1 MITDKGDYLEY
12 YGGPVKACP
21 LEKIDQM
28 NSVSWLRHE
37 YPDYLF
43 WHTVNEGSKHK
54 ASAVIDHQ
62 MGLLKGVSDILILIG
77 FGGKYPFA
85 AIELKRRG
93 QGAGVTSEQGAKGV
107 PCCRPASRRIRRRGL
122 WLRAIQ
128 DRFLR
133 CHQIALFVKTA
144 RRKPGIISPSKRRME
159 C

>member
-1 MITDKGDYLEY
+1 MIADKGDYLEY

-28 NSVSWLRHE
+28 NSVSWLRNE

-62 MGLLKGVSDILILIG
+62 MGLLKGVSDFVILIG

-85 AIELKRRG
+85 AIELKR
-93 QGAGVTSEQGAKGV
+93 QGKAQASPVSKEQREFLAAV
-107 PCCRPASRRIRRRGL
+107 RRRGGFAAVAYGFEQFKFAFCD
-122 WLRAIQ
+122 AI
-128 DRFLR
+128 
-133 CHQIALFVKTA
+133 K
-144 RRKPGIISPSKRRME
+144 
-159 C
+159 

>member
-62 MGLLKGVSDILILIG
+62 MGLLKGVSDFVILIG

-85 AIELKRRG
+85 AIELKR
-93 QGAGVTSEQGAKGV
+93 QGKAQASPVSKEQQEFLAAV
-107 PCCRPASRRIRRRGL
+107 RIRGGFAAVAYGFEQFKIAFCD
-122 WLRAIQ
+122 AI
-128 DRFLR
+128 
-133 CHQIALFVKTA
+133 K
-144 RRKPGIISPSKRRME
+144 
-159 C
+159 

>member
-1 MITDKGDYLEY
+1 MITDKGDYIEY

-85 AIELKRRG
+85 AIELKR
-93 QGAGVTSEQGAKGV
+93 QGKAQASPVSKEQREFLAAV
-107 PCCRPASRRIRRRGL
+107 RRRGGFAAVAYGFEQFKIAFCD
-122 WLRAIQ
+122 AI
-128 DRFLR
+128 
-133 CHQIALFVKTA
+133 K
-144 RRKPGIISPSKRRME
+144 
-159 C
+159 

>member
-12 YGGPVKACP
+12 YGGPVKDCP

-85 AIELKRRG
+85 AIELKR
-93 QGAGVTSEQGAKGV
+93 QGKAQASPVSKEQREFLSAV
-107 PCCRPASRRIRRRGL
+107 RRRGGFAAVAYGFEQFKIAFCD
-122 WLRAIQ
+122 AI
-128 DRFLR
+128 
-133 CHQIALFVKTA
+133 K
-144 RRKPGIISPSKRRME
+144 
-159 C
+159 

>member
-54 ASAVIDHQ
+54 ASAVIDNQ

-85 AIELKRRG
+85 AIELKR
-93 QGAGVTSEQGAKGV
+93 QGKAQASPVSREQREFLAAV
-107 PCCRPASRRIRRRGL
+107 RRRGGFAAVAYGFEQFKIAFCD
-122 WLRAIQ
+122 AI
-128 DRFLR
+128 
-133 CHQIALFVKTA
+133 K
-144 RRKPGIISPSKRRME
+144 
-159 C
+159 

>member
-62 MGLLKGVSDILILIG
+62 MGLLKTILLLASADAAG
-77 FGGKYPFA
+77 FS
-85 AIELKRRG
+85 LKTPMTISPG
-93 QGAGVTSEQGAKGV
+93 ST
-107 PCCRPASRRIRRRGL
+107 IRRMTGMML
-122 WLRAIQ
+122 S
-128 DRFLR
+128 
-133 CHQIALFVKTA
+133 
-144 RRKPGIISPSKRRME
+144 GSISA
-159 C
+159 

>member
-28 NSVSWLRHE
+28 NSVSWMRHE

-85 AIELKRRG
+85 AIELKRHG
-93 QGAGVTSEQGAKGV
+93 KAQASPVSKEQREFLAAV
-107 PCCRPASRRIRRRGL
+107 RRRGGFAAVAYGFEQFKIAFCD
-122 WLRAIQ
+122 AI
-128 DRFLR
+128 
-133 CHQIALFVKTA
+133 K
-144 RRKPGIISPSKRRME
+144 
-159 C
+159 

>member
-85 AIELKRRG
+85 AIELKRHG
-93 QGAGVTSEQGAKGV
+93 KAQASPVSKEQREFLAAV
-107 PCCRPASRRIRRRGL
+107 RRRGGFAAVAYGFEQFKIAFCD
-122 WLRAIQ
+122 AI
-128 DRFLR
+128 
-133 CHQIALFVKTA
+133 K
-144 RRKPGIISPSKRRME
+144 
-159 C
+159 

>member
-21 LEKIDQM
+21 LERIDQM

-37 YPDYLF
+37 HPDYLF

-62 MGLLKGVSDILILIG
+62 MGLLKGVSDNLILIG

-85 AIELKRRG
+85 AIELKR
-93 QGAGVTSEQGAKGV
+93 QGKAQASPVSKEQREFLAAV
-107 PCCRPASRRIRRRGL
+107 RRRGGFAAVAYGFEQFKL
-122 WLRAIQ
+122 AFGDAI
-128 DRFLR
+128 
-133 CHQIALFVKTA
+133 K
-144 RRKPGIISPSKRRME
+144 
-159 C
+159 

>member
-54 ASAVIDHQ
+54 ASAVADHQ
-62 MGLLKGVSDILILIG
+62 MGLLKGVSDILVLIG
-77 FGGKYPFA
+77 LGGKYPFA
-85 AIELKRRG
+85 AIELKRQGKSQASPVSKEQREFLAAVRSRG
-93 QGAGVTSEQGAKGV
+93 GFAAVAYGFDQFKIAF
-107 PCCRPASRRIRRRGL
+107 CD
-122 WLRAIQ
+122 AI
-128 DRFLR
+128 
-133 CHQIALFVKTA
+133 K
-144 RRKPGIISPSKRRME
+144 
-159 C
+159 